1 MISILVF
8 DIETPD
14 RTEMVV
20 LAKTALSS
28 VDICSVL
35 VVTIS
40 DVVCDDVD
48 TSRDDS
54 DEITDGVDISL
65 DVKSLRGVD
74 VSDAVWDDLDDVDT
88 SRDDSDEIT
97 DGVDISLDVKCL
109 RGVDVS
115 DTVWDDLDDVD
126 TSRDDS
132 DEITDGVDILVDD
145 VVNSSDVT

>member
-40 DVVCDDVD
+40 DVVCD
-48 TSRDDS
+48 
-54 DEITDGVDISL
+54 
-65 DVKSLRGVD
+65 
-74 VSDAVWDDLDDVDT
+74 
-88 SRDDSDEIT
+88 EIT

-132 DEITDGVDILVDD
+132 DETEDNAVLAKTTISVRSGVSISKTRIEIILTVYILTLIY
-145 VVNSSDVT
+145 VYSF